1 MALSSRRRES
11 LRRKFV
17 ELDKNGDHKL
27 SFDELKDS
35 LQRKFM
41 GKGIEELKASFKA
54 ADKNDDGFLNFHEY
68 TDMENS
74 KADAKC
80 LPSCEDEQS
89 TEAGSDGE
97 ADEKEARVH
106 DGEDF
111 NHWVARV
118 DGIRRYSTVSSPG
131 WSPAPSNGSVEEKVE
146 KRRASLNCVLPPLS
160 ARRAS
165 DLRPTSRRSERR
177 QSTGPARFFYDRGTY
192 TGIQANRMPIPLGER
207 QNGTA
212 SFRFR
217 RRHTILGNTSPSTA
231 LNSALGN
238 YERTVED

>member
-146 KRRASLNCVLPPLS
+146 KRRAS
-160 ARRAS
+160 
-165 DLRPTSRRSERR
+165 
-177 QSTGPARFFYDRGTY
+177 DRGTY

-231 LNSALGN
+231 
-238 YERTVED
+238 